1 MMRFLKVSYV
11 ALVAFLSLAASCH
24 PDPPEPPEPPIV
36 ILDTSYDFSPEGGS
50 VTLTLTMEEAWTAKV
65 IGGGKWCSLN
75 RKSGG
80 KGEATV
86 IITISG
92 NDTYSVRSCQVN
104 IASAHSI
111 AKIAINQEQLDIL
124 TGQPDHFDVPAEGGG
139 FTPSITANVPY
150 DVEVS
155 DEDWVFWEEGK
166 ITVAE
171 NTSEDP
177 RTATI
182 TLTSAGITFVFTID
196 QAGVTPPEPPDEVDG
211 VVTVLQQHSEGAGVP
226 IVFMGDAFS
235 REQIEDGTYAGLL
248 QKAAEAFFSVEPYT
262 AFRDLF
268 DLYAV
273 NVVSPYY
280 EDFNNPGSTT
290 LGTYFGEGAY
300 VGGDHAKCREYTL
313 KAITEDEIDNVL
325 VVILMNREVHAGRC
339 YMQLVNT
346 TGGDIPSEEI
356 EDCARGIAFAYMAL
370 GTDDADFAGLVLH
383 EAGGHGFG
391 RLADEYYYEGVGAIP
406 RQTAE
411 QYKSVQTLNHAYMN
425 IDFSSETENV
435 LWARFLQDERYQNED
450 LGVFEGGGTYETGV
464 WRPSQTSIMFS
475 NEGEF
480 NAPSR
485 EAIYFRIHKIAYG
498 REWEYDFEKFVQ
510 YDAVNRKQTPD
521 EEDAPTPAPA
531 RIKSSTRHQPCP
543 SPDVCPVFSSPFRH

>member
-1 MMRFLKVSYV
+1 MMRFLRVSFV
-11 ALVAFLSLAASCH
+11 ALAAVLSLAASCR
-24 PDPPEPPEPPIV
+24 PDPPEPPQPPIV

-50 VTLTLTMEEAWTAKV
+50 VTLTLTMDEAWTAKV

-80 KGEATV
+80 KGKATV
-86 IITISG
+86 IITVSG
-92 NDTYSVRSCQVN
+92 NKTYSGRSCQVN
-104 IASAHSI
+104 ISSAHSV
-111 AKIAINQEQLDIL
+111 AKIAINQDQLDVL
-124 TGQPDHFDVPAEGGG
+124 TGQPDHFEVPAEGGD
-139 FTPSITANVPY
+139 FAPSITANVPY

-155 DEDWVFWEEGK
+155 EDWVSWEEGR
-166 ITVAE
+166 IIVAE
-171 NTSEDP
+171 NTSEES

-182 TLTSAGITFVFTID
+182 TLSGAGKTFEFTID
-196 QAGVTPPEPPDEVDG
+196 QAGVTPPEPPDEIDG
-211 VVTVLQQHSEGAGVP
+211 AVTVLQQHTEGAGVP

-235 REQIEDGTYAGLL
+235 REQIEDETYIGLM
-248 QKAAEAFFSVEPYT
+248 QKAVEAFFSVEPYT
-262 AFRDLF
+262 TFRGLF

-273 NVVSPYY
+273 NVVSDYY
-280 EDFNNPGSTT
+280 EDFRNPGSTT
-290 LGTYFGEGAY
+290 LGTYFGAGAY
-300 VGGDHAKCREYTL
+300 VGGDHAKCREYAL
-313 KAITEDEIDNVL
+313 NAITEDDIDNVL

-346 TGGDIPSEEI
+346 TGGDIPSDET
-356 EDCARGIAFAYMAL
+356 EDCARGIAFAYLAL
-370 GTDDADFAGLVLH
+370 GTDDADFTGLVRH

-391 RLADEYYYEGVGAIP
+391 RLADEYFYEGVGAIP
-406 RQTAE
+406 QQTVE

-425 IDFSSETENV
+425 IDFSSDAENV

-475 NEGEF
+475 NEGVF

-498 REWEYDFEKFVQ
+498 REWEYDFENFVQ
-510 YDAVNRKQTPD
+510 YGAVNRKQDP
-521 EEDAPTPAPA
+521 EEEESPTPSPA
-531 RIKSSTRHQPCP
+531 RRKSSTRHQPCP
-543 SPDVCPVFSSPFRH
+543 SPDVCLVFSSPFRQ